1 MDVTDLLSK
10 ITFIINES
18 SSINIRIF
26 KESEEDM
33 NEFIDFLKKQKS
45 IALLDPTK
53 LDISLKERVNFFFI
67 LMTELKDLKE
77 KNKMFDKIEETVKT
91 TISNLTES
99 NNISCL
105 TLLKNVSCY
114 RYFENIKSKRKLKK
128 LVENDNNNIFQLWFS
143 ENPPKEIDI
152 SFEVSIKAD
161 KSKFVSISFGFVE
174 IIFDPFTEEK
184 IQIVMNWMNKIPE
197 VIDNIRFKKSPL
209 IEEWFDITEKD
220 LQEIWVERVAD
231 CLFILYHDGFE
242 DEFEKKEFLYTIDI
256 IYSSLMSLIEN
267 PEPCSNH
274 KKSIPVIKTLSQK
287 VSHSIDNLSNKHNN

>member
-242 DEFEKKEFLYTIDI
+242 DEFEKKRIF
-256 IYSSLMSLIEN
+256 IYN
-267 PEPCSNH
+267 
-274 KKSIPVIKTLSQK
+274 
-287 VSHSIDNLSNKHNN
+287 